1 MRSHIFGGSTSVG
14 GLAVLPRQ
22 PGVGWPLSPAPRSP
36 APTLVTT
43 GPGGSLRQ
51 ERRPGLCPPMPL
63 TPLAFP
69 LPAACNPEPWV
80 HSGLSSGCRAARRVG
95 RLHGVQPSTLHRDWL
110 VG

>member
-1 MRSHIFGGSTSVG
+1 MCSHIFGGSSSVG
-14 GLAVLPRQ
+14 GLAALPRQ
-22 PGVGWPLSPAPRSP
+22 PGIGCRLPLAPRSL

-51 ERRPGLCPPMPL
+51 ERRPGLFPPTPL

-69 LPAACNPEPWV
+69 LLVAYNPEPWAR
-80 HSGLSSGCRAARRVG
+80 GGPSSGCRAARRAG